1 MILSFQTTTRGK
13 TLLTTVDV
21 VWLLLAGVPNPRRRT
36 PRWLLR
42 LRRRLRTASL
52 IATVV
57 RLSSLAAR
65 FLLLVVVGGMIRELT
80 LVDLNFLGQSE
91 PGDFK

>member
-21 VWLLLAGVPNPRRRT
+21 VWLLLTSVPNPRRRT

-57 RLSSLAAR
+57 RLASLAAQ